1 MTILEVNGV
10 KKVYTTRFG
19 TNQITALKNV
29 NFSVEQGEYVAVM
42 GESGSGKTTYKL
54 EHYIGLLERKPR
66 SVFQAKPVRQ
76 TVKKELLEL
85 GKQLPGGNRDM
96 VRLLRMCV
104 DYGEYRVIFA
114 KNQIPVGITP
124 TIDIIRSY
132 LEDPEKDAA
141 IRFRNE
147 VYITQTN
154 LMKWQIL

>member
-1 MTILEVNGV
+1 M
-10 KKVYTTRFG
+10 
-19 TNQITALKNV
+19 
-29 NFSVEQGEYVAVM
+29 EQ
-42 GESGSGKTTYKL
+42 
-54 EHYIGLLERKPR
+54 KPR

-104 DYGEYRVIFA
+104 DYGEHRVIFA
-114 KNQIPVGITP
+114 KNQIPAGITP
-124 TIDIIRSY
+124 TIDIIRSC
-132 LEDPEKDAA
+132 LEDPEKDAV

-154 LMKWQIL
+154 LAYYDEKCGVATR